1 MDGGLMAAGQPLRSA
16 GAEAELAVPVS
27 VALIGGTAGQPA
39 ALVAT
44 SAAGRSIDM
53 RLPVL
58 PIGIG
63 ARYLAAVAS
72 SAAAAGWHVDELRA
86 LVSEIDRRTVQ
97 WVAASSTS
105 ALLPGRRRWP
115 RRAAKLVA
123 GRWTETVCAAD
134 EGDRLVK
141 SAGRRNAVCLV
152 AISGTGHPR
161 WVATAFTRWRAA
173 GARGGRVGEAL
184 ESASIGAR
192 WAVDVVVAP
201 RVPARDLPGLREQL
215 AAAPRCGWC
224 HLPVLGVACERCS
237 PEWDA

>member
-1 MDGGLMAAGQPLRSA
+1 MAAGPLRSA
-16 GAEAELAVPVS
+16 GAAAELGMPVS
-27 VALIGGTAGQPA
+27 VALVGGTAGQAP
-39 ALVAT
+39 ALVVT
-44 SAAGRSIDM
+44 SSAGRSIDM
-53 RLPVL
+53 RLPVS

-63 ARYLAAVAS
+63 ARYLAAVTS
-72 SAAAAGWHVDELRA
+72 NAAAAGWHVDELRA

-97 WVAASSTS
+97 WVAASSAS
-105 ALLPGRRRWP
+105 ALVPGRRRRA

-141 SAGRRNAVCLV
+141 SATRRNAVCLV
-152 AISGTGHPR
+152 AISGAGHPR
-161 WVATAFTRWRAA
+161 WVAGAFARWRAA
-173 GARGGRVGEAL
+173 GARGGLVGEAL
-184 ESASIGAR
+184 ECTSIGAR

-201 RVPARDLPGLREQL
+201 RVPARDLPGLRELL

-237 PEWDA
+237 PEWEA